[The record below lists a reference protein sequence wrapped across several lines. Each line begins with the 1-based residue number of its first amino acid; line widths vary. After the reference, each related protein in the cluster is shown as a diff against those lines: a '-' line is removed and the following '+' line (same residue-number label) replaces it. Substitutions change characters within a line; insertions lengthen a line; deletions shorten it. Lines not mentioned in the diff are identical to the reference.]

1 MSNLWINVD
10 DLYNQLSN
18 DDQFETYVL
27 MIPEFDYSKKEFDIQ
42 TMNTKIYDFHKNH
55 NHQNTIKAFD
65 QGKWFDLKNIN
76 PDYVFY
82 ERPYSS
88 YLPIEYKI
96 STVSKYAKTCYLP
109 YGYEMMNYIFDTS
122 LNVDFFRYLH
132 IFFADS
138 YVTESFNKKRAPLS
152 HRLGL
157 RKTILTGHPIFN
169 AFNKAQSEDNL
180 FWDNDDQHFK
190 IIWAPRWTI
199 DTQLGG
205 SNFLTYKD
213 NIVDYVEKDKKRSLV
228 FRPHPLT
235 FKNFIS
241 LGLITSDEVDE
252 YLRKFQNNEQLYYDQ
267 TSEYFTTFWHSDVFV
282 GDISSI
288 IPCYFLTG
296 KPIIYCHTDAVD
308 DNDIMKK
315 IFSVSYNA
323 YSFED
328 VEKILLD
335 LQNGIDPLKEKRLK
349 LKNISEYEFEVIKT
363 KAKLENDNEVEIYFK
378 PIKNSRIK
386 ESIFCYWCLI
396 YEEEI
401 SDKKIHP
408 EGDIFLNKVLISE
421 LTKKKYYQSV
431 FLKIENNKG
440 HILETGT
447 EINFIEMLKYL
458 KEESCEGCEELKNY
472 FEKMQD
478 YVLLAGIKINRKNKI
493 L

>member
-88 YLPIEYKI
+88 YLPMEYKI
-96 STVSKYAKTCYLP
+96 STVSKYTKTCYLP

-349 LKNISEYEFEVIKT
+349 LKDELFEDKYVKYVTQNII
-363 KAKLENDNEVEIYFK
+363 
-378 PIKNSRIK
+378 
-386 ESIFCYWCLI
+386 
-396 YEEEI
+396 
-401 SDKKIHP
+401 
-408 EGDIFLNKVLISE
+408 KVL
-421 LTKKKYYQSV
+421 KD
-431 FLKIENNKG
+431 N
-440 HILETGT
+440 
-447 EINFIEMLKYL
+447 
-458 KEESCEGCEELKNY
+458 
-472 FEKMQD
+472 
-478 YVLLAGIKINRKNKI
+478 
-493 L
+493 

>member
-1 MSNLWINVD
+1 M
-10 DLYNQLSN
+10 
-18 DDQFETYVL
+18 
-27 MIPEFDYSKKEFDIQ
+27 YSLFDIQ
-42 TMNTKIYDFHKNH
+42 TMNTKIYDFHKDH

-180 FWDNDDQHFK
+180 FWDNDDQRFK

-349 LKNISEYEFEVIKT
+349 LKDELFEDKYVKYVTQNII
-363 KAKLENDNEVEIYFK
+363 
-378 PIKNSRIK
+378 
-386 ESIFCYWCLI
+386 
-396 YEEEI
+396 
-401 SDKKIHP
+401 
-408 EGDIFLNKVLISE
+408 KVL
-421 LTKKKYYQSV
+421 KD
-431 FLKIENNKG
+431 N
-440 HILETGT
+440 
-447 EINFIEMLKYL
+447 
-458 KEESCEGCEELKNY
+458 
-472 FEKMQD
+472 
-478 YVLLAGIKINRKNKI
+478 
-493 L
+493 